1 MSEKPFTK
9 TIFTGHKEYLEKS
22 FLEELNYKI
31 WSTKGA
37 RFEADKRLTI
47 IAKMSNISLSILSAY
62 LIIASL
68 ISVYNIHSDIK
79 IELINYVVTA
89 LSIILLVLS
98 QYENSQNYSLRAKD
112 FHNCG
117 LELSSLYN
125 QLRLFKT
132 LSPNSSEIE
141 KKEFA
146 IKLSQDYQNIL
157 AKYENHLSIDYNNF
171 KLAHQEYFKNVK
183 QDERFLIK
191 FKSFRLRYFWYSLI
205 IIITPIIIICL
216 SLVK

>member
-1 MSEKPFTK
+1 
-9 TIFTGHKEYLEKS
+9 
-22 FLEELNYKI
+22 
-31 WSTKGA
+31 
-37 RFEADKRLTI
+37 
-47 IAKMSNISLSILSAY
+47 MSNISLSILSAY

>member
-1 MSEKPFTK
+1 MSEEQKVK

-47 IAKMSNISLSILSAY
+47 VAKMSNISLSILSAY

-68 ISVYNIHSDIK
+68 ISVYNLHSEIK

-89 LSIILLVLS
+89 LSILLLVLS
-98 QYENSQNYSLRAKD
+98 QYENAQNYSLRAKD

-132 LSPNSSEIE
+132 LNPNSTENE
-141 KKEFA
+141 KREFA
-146 IKLSQDYQNIL
+146 IKLSQEYQNVL
-157 AKYENHLSIDYNNF
+157 ARYENHISIDYDNF
-171 KLAHQEYFKNVK
+171 KLAHLEYFKNVTTNEK
-183 QDERFLIK
+183 ILIQTRNFLI
-191 FKSFRLRYFWYSLI
+191 RYFWYSI
-205 IIITPIIIICL
+205 IIVFTPILIICL
-216 SLVK
+216 CIFI

>member
-1 MSEKPFTK
+1 MSEEQKVE

-31 WSTKGA
+31 WSTKGD

-47 IAKMSNISLSILSAY
+47 VAKMSNISLSILSAY

-68 ISVYNIHSDIK
+68 ISVYNLHSEIK

-89 LSIILLVLS
+89 LSILLLVLS
-98 QYENSQNYSLRAKD
+98 QYENAQNYSLRAKD

-132 LSPNSSEIE
+132 LNPNSTENE
-141 KKEFA
+141 KREFA
-146 IKLSQDYQNIL
+146 IKLSQEYQNVL
-157 AKYENHLSIDYNNF
+157 AKYANHISIDYDNF
-171 KLAHQEYFKNVK
+171 KLAHLEYFKNVTSTEK
-183 QDERFLIK
+183 ILIETRNFLI
-191 FKSFRLRYFWYSLI
+191 RYFWYSI
-205 IIITPIIIICL
+205 IIVFTPILIICL
-216 SLVK
+216 CIFI